1 MRLIDADA
9 LQEELRN
16 SWIRKAKMPMEA
28 DPFLAFAMN
37 DIDNAPTIDAEPVK
51 HGEWKKVKGADG
63 GYTDFR
69 CSNCR
74 RYRFHNGEMLKK
86 YLYCPNCGA
95 KMYKE
100 IEDNGTE

>member
-1 MRLIDADA
+1 MTKEEAIEKLKVFTPMVVDDTREALDMAIEA
-9 LQEELRN
+9 LQ
-16 SWIRKAKMPMEA
+16 
-28 DPFLAFAMN
+28 
-37 DIDNAPTIDAEPVK
+37 AEPVK
-51 HGEWKKVKGADG
+51 HGEWKKVKGTDG

-95 KMYKE
+95 KMDK
-100 IEDNGTE
+100 D